1 MSKTI
6 VFVAIFLLGVS
17 TIQAQKRKEVDL
29 PDQKGTL
36 LKKQKVGIWKF
47 FEKGK
52 LVLEYD
58 YDSDRVIFQQ
68 SIEDKSYYVKGKRW
82 YPVAKLEVY
91 PRYKGS
97 YIQFYQTIYKHVQYP
112 QEAQNKGIEG
122 TSFLSFE
129 VDEQGNAINPE
140 IHHDLGYG
148 CSKEIMR
155 VFNKVRDHWI
165 PAIKD
170 GQALRTKFVIPF
182 VFSFFETPYLLGVT
196 EDLPS
201 AALLDGVNVTL
212 VSSKLN

>member
-1 MSKTI
+1 MGKSFI
-6 VFVAIFLLGVS
+6 IIICLLGMLS
-17 TIQAQKRKEVDL
+17 SHAQKRKVIDL
-29 PDQKGTL
+29 PDQKGTV
-36 LKKQKVGIWKF
+36 LKKEKVGIWKF
-47 FEKGK
+47 YENGK

-58 YDSDRVIFQQ
+58 YDADRVIFQQ
-68 SIEDKSYYVKGKRW
+68 SFEDKSYYVKGQQW

-140 IHHDLGYG
+140 VHHDLGYG
-148 CSKEIMR
+148 CSREMMR

-165 PAIKD
+165 PAVKD
-170 GQALRTKFVIPF
+170 GKALRTKFVIPF
-182 VFSFFETPYLLGVT
+182 IFSFFETPYILT
-196 EDLPS
+196 MTDDLPS

-212 VSSKLN
+212 ISSKFN